1 MITLDEFLT
10 DSGGICYLL
19 VAAHPSSSPAIAT
32 EGHVG
37 GGAVIVLNVALNG
50 WKNEVSW
57 YGVPFLKGILEGI
70 SALLLSSLFLG
81 DTDGGGCGNKF

>member
-10 DSGGICYLL
+10 NSGEIWYPL

-37 GGAVIVLNVALNG
+37 AGAVIVLNVALNG
-50 WKNEVSW
+50 WKKEVAW
-57 YGVPFLKGILEGI
+57 YGVPFLEGILEGVG
-70 SALLLSSLFLG
+70 ALLLSSFFLG
-81 DTDGGGCGNKF
+81 DTDGGGCGNKC